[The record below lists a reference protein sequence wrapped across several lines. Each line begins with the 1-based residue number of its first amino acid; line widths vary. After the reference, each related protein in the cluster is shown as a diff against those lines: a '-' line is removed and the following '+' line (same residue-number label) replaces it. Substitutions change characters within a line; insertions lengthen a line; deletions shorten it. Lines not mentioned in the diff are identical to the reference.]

1 MTHTVP
7 VFEGFSMPN
16 AIRRIDVA
24 GRSTF
29 FLCSV
34 FCCEIP
40 RACLPK
46 QNKKQKNRDVTD
58 YLQLLLRKSGYRFTT
73 TAEKE
78 IVRTLK
84 EKVCVVSQDLRKDL
98 RDSSKPVDFTLP
110 DGNIIKVSQLFL
122 MVLLHLFVCFLTF
135 LLFCPDW

>member
-1 MTHTVP
+1 MP
-7 VFEGFSMPN
+7 LEGLTSPEGRPFSFVLFSVV
-16 AIRRIDVA
+16 R
-24 GRSTF
+24 
-29 FLCSV
+29 FL
-34 FCCEIP
+34 E
-40 RACLPK
+40 RAYP
-46 QNKKQKNRDVTD
+46 NKKTKNRDVTD